1 MVDTNPYNK
10 IDYLGTET
18 LSECQDKEERSRKA
32 FWEARVAKFGNHKS
46 IFLDTAEERI
56 KKFTENH
63 IRLIYQMLE
72 DEDVLE
78 IGCGYGRL
86 LDIYAETCCSYV
98 GVDFV
103 PALVEEAQ
111 NRLDKILKHEEDY
124 VGGLKMEVREA
135 DLRNLPFEDE
145 TFTAIVGVTTITSVE
160 CNFPQVL
167 DELKRVLKPKGF
179 ILWLEEEWMR
189 IDYKDNEW
197 RVPKDW

>member
-1 MVDTNPYNK
+1 
-10 IDYLGTET
+10 
-18 LSECQDKEERSRKA
+18 
-32 FWEARVAKFGNHKS
+32 
-46 IFLDTAEERI
+46 
-56 KKFTENH
+56 
-63 IRLIYQMLE
+63 MLE